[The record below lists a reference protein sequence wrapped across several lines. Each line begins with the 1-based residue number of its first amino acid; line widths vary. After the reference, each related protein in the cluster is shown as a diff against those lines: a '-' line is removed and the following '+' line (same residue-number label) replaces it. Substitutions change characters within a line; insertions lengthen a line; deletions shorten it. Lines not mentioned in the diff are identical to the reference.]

1 MVLKW
6 WKVNLRRREPCN
18 WRESVVSTE
27 NFSLW
32 ETRELMDGG
41 YLWRSM
47 WILCMTSSLS
57 SHSTSATAVSSPKCN
72 SEKRPLSN
80 SVAFQTL
87 FKWHRYCGILK
98 IHIVRKINTG
108 IRYEPVYR
116 PALPPV
122 GRVCTEFPSPE
133 QHGSNPVPVHA
144 RLTTPALPVDGR
156 AIRDSSCRP
165 LVPSE
170 RESVGLSPH
179 PPPMGSAETQGLCG
193 CPTRSHSPL
202 PPWRP
207 GVVVHPRHMTP
218 PALQEAKS
226 PLHWS
231 VQDPEAD
238 QWGYLLAPTSPQV
251 SYPSHIPRFPT

>member
-1 MVLKW
+1 MVLTW

-116 PALPPV
+116 PALIEITKWAQEYFQKP
-122 GRVCTEFPSPE
+122 GC
-133 QHGSNPVPVHA
+133 QLKLYHA
-144 RLTTPALPVDGR
+144 KRKPYVN
-156 AIRDSSCRP
+156 I
-165 LVPSE
+165 V
-170 RESVGLSPH
+170 
-179 PPPMGSAETQGLCG
+179 QK
-193 CPTRSHSPL
+193 
-202 PPWRP
+202 
-207 GVVVHPRHMTP
+207 RHCVLWTK
-218 PALQEAKS
+218 AHL
-226 PLHWS
+226 
-231 VQDPEAD
+231 
-238 QWGYLLAPTSPQV
+238 
-251 SYPSHIPRFPT
+251 